1 MSTNELVLVTGGSG
15 FLASHCIVQLLEK
28 GYRVRTTVRRLARAD
43 EVRRVLRVG
52 GVSEEQANGVS
63 FCAADLE
70 RDEGWPEACQDCT
83 YVLHVAS
90 LFPLSAP
97 KHEDDLIIPARE
109 GTLRALRAA
118 KTAGTVKRVVVTSS
132 FAAIGYGHAPQSA
145 PFNEDDWTDLNGII
159 PPYQK
164 SKTIAEGA
172 AWDWITKE
180 GGDMQMAVVNPVA
193 STYEEDAADRSR
205 SPGLPHFAMNP
216 VDARDVADLH
226 IRAMTDPKAAGQ
238 RYIATAAGDA
248 LWLHEYAALLK
259 KRLGDKARKVP
270 TRQLPDW
277 LLKVVAMFDVSV
289 GLVVPELGKKKN
301 TTSQKAVEQ
310 LGWQPR
316 SGEDSIVATAESM
329 PQFGLQK

>member
-70 RDEGWPEACQDCT
+70 KDEGWPEACQDCT

-90 LFPLSAP
+90 PFPLSAP

-132 FAAIGYGHAPQSA
+132 FAA
-145 PFNEDDWTDLNGII
+145 
-159 PPYQK
+159 K

-172 AWDWITKE
+172 AWDWIAKE
-180 GGDMQMAVVNPVA
+180 GGDMQMAVVNPVGIFGPLLSKDYAA
-193 STYEEDAADRSR
+193 SCEIVVRLMNGAI
-205 SPGLPHFAMNP
+205 PGLPHFAMNP

-238 RYIATAAGDA
+238 RYIATAPGDA

-277 LLKVVAMFDVSV
+277 LLKVVAMFDASV

-301 TTSQKAVEQ
+301 ATSQKAVEQ

>member
-1 MSTNELVLVTGGSG
+1 MSTNELVLVTGG
-15 FLASHCIVQLLEK
+15 
-28 GYRVRTTVRRLARAD
+28 TRAD

-70 RDEGWPEACQDCT
+70 KDEGWPEACQDCT

-90 LFPLSAP
+90 PFPLSAP

-145 PFNEDDWTDLNGII
+145 PFNEDDWTDLNGIV

-172 AWDWITKE
+172 AWDWIAKE
-180 GGDMQMAVVNPVA
+180 GGDMQMAVVNPVGIFGPLLSKDYAA
-193 STYEEDAADRSR
+193 SCEIVVRLMNGAI
-205 SPGLPHFAMNP
+205 PGLPHFAMNP

-238 RYIATAAGDA
+238 RYIATAPGDA

-277 LLKVVAMFDVSV
+277 LLKVVAMFDASV

-301 TTSQKAVEQ
+301 ATSQKAVEQ